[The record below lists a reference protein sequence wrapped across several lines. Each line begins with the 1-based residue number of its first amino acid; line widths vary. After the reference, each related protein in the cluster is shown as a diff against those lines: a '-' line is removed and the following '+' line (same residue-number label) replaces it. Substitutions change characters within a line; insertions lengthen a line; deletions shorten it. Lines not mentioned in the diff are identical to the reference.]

1 MHSRN
6 VSWQGKNLF
15 DYLNERIYY
24 MNNKIVFLLIVFS
37 FLVFSAGCGN
47 SGGKYKVVPLSG
59 TLTYQGQPFGEG
71 VLITFTPE
79 EGRLSTAVA
88 NKEGKFK
95 AEYTDSLSGVQAGKL
110 KVTIAPYGTSSGFL
124 SPQTLANS
132 SKSSNFKEAFDKYA
146 FGGEGFDIEV
156 DKKSNDFKLDLP

>member
-1 MHSRN
+1 M
-6 VSWQGKNLF
+6 K
-15 DYLNERIYY
+15 
-24 MNNKIVFLLIVFS
+24 NKIVFLLVVLS
-37 FLVFSAGCGN
+37 FLAFSAGCGDR
-47 SGGKYKVVPLSG
+47 GGKYKVVPLSG
-59 TLTYQGQPFGEG
+59 TLTYQGKPFGEE

-95 AEYTDSLSGVQAGKL
+95 AEYTDSQNGVQVGKL
-110 KVTIAPYGTSSGFL
+110 KVTIGPYGTSSGFL

-132 SKSSNFKEAFDKYA
+132 NKSSSSKEAFAKYA
-146 FGGEGFDIEV
+146 FGGDGFDINV